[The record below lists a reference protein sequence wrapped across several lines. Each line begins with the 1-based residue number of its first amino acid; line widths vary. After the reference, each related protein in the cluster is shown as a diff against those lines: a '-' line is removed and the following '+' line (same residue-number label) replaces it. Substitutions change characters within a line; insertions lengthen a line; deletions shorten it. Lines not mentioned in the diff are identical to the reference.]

1 MHILLVEDYAPAR
14 KTLEQGL
21 REEGYAV
28 DAAADGEEGLHYAT
42 SGEYDVIVLDLM
54 LPKVDG
60 LTILKEL
67 RHKGKQTH
75 VLVLTAKDTLE
86 DRVRGLDFGADD
98 YLVKPFAFR
107 ELLARLRAL
116 VRRNYQSKEP
126 TITVG
131 DLEIGTAAREV
142 RRDGKKIHVTAREY
156 ALLEYMA
163 RRTGSV
169 VTRTEIW
176 EHVYEFND
184 SAESNVVDVY
194 VARLRRKINL
204 PGSAPLIHTR
214 RGHGYVL
221 EES

>member
-21 REEGYAV
+21 REAGYAV
-28 DAAADGEEGLHYAT
+28 DSAADGEEGLHCAT
-42 SGEYDVIVLDLM
+42 TGKYDVIVLDLM
-54 LPKVDG
+54 LPQVDG

-67 RHKGKQTH
+67 RQRGNQTQ

-126 TITVG
+126 TITVS
-131 DLEIGTAAREV
+131 DLKINTAARQVE
-142 RRDGKKIHVTAREY
+142 RGGEKIHLTAREF

-163 RRTGSV
+163 RRIGTV

-204 PGSAPLIHTR
+204 PGFVQLIETR
-214 RGHGYVL
+214 RGHGYL
-221 EES
+221 LQEN